1 MTTPLEAAQKHHTRC
16 DTIYESFTNGQN
28 SQFMEQIVDY
38 DVNISFLLAFV
49 GNYYGND
56 SANEVARR
64 YAALAQGELDTLR
77 RTIEDMEAEAEERNG
92 INKQ

>member
-28 SQFMEQIVDY
+28 SQLMEQIVDY
-38 DVNISFLLAFV
+38 DVDISFLLSFV
-49 GNYYGND
+49 DNYYGKE
-56 SANEVARR
+56 SANGFARR

-77 RTIEDMEAEAEERNG
+77 RSIEDMQAEAEERNG
-92 INKQ
+92 TNK